1 METEI
6 AGDLAPAAIPP
17 VHFDEN
23 PGDPVIR
30 VPEDYFAFDIIGRTM
45 LPDGISWV
53 EHAVMN
59 EGARRKYLNAVN
71 RDIRVQKSTQ
81 DAIMRM
87 APGEERIELLKATI
101 VGWNMYRG
109 GRQIEFNRQNLE
121 EFLLK
126 ADPRIIN
133 MIEKDVRLANPWLLA
148 EMTLEDIDREIS
160 DLQELRA
167 KKVEEE
173 AGKGALNNK

>member
-6 AGDLAPAAIPP
+6 AGDLAPVA
-17 VHFDEN
+17 VMQDR
-23 PGDPVIR
+23 PGDPIVSI
-30 VPEDYFAFDIIGRTM
+30 PEDYFAFDIVGRTM
-45 LPDGISWV
+45 LPDGQSWV

-59 EGARRKYLNAVN
+59 EGARRKYLNAIN
-71 RDIRVQKSTQ
+71 RDVRVQKSTQ
-81 DAIMRM
+81 DAILRM

-109 GRQIEFNRQNLE
+109 GQRVEFNMQNLN
-121 EFLLK
+121 EFLVK
-126 ADPRIIN
+126 ANPKIVN

-148 EMTLEDIDREIS
+148 EMTLEDIDRELA

-173 AGKGALNNK
+173 AGKGVSNNK